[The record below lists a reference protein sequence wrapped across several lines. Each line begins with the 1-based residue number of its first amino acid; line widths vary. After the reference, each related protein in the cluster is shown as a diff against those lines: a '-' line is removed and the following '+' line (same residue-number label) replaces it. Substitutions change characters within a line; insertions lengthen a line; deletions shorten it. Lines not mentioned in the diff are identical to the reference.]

1 MRRIAN
7 KLIKISMQVVVVGIT
22 VIATLWFV
30 RAFESRNRPD
40 LHVWHTYETE
50 QEFRAD
56 DYPNGITLGEYLEL
70 EDRLFAEI
78 DENVY
83 ATVEANNKELFNRYN
98 KQGNAYAGDDGM
110 AWNRTFVIDT
120 PDARGGILLLH
131 GASDSPYSVKALAE
145 SFAEHGLYVAVF
157 RTPGHGTIPTGLKNA
172 DLEDWRAIARSG
184 IRHIAEKLGPDL
196 PVYFG
201 GYSAGAA
208 LALDYSM
215 DAAFDDSLRMPDKL
229 FLYSPSVAVTPF
241 ARFSDWDLALAAL
254 PWFKK
259 FAWMD
264 IEVEYDPYKYNSFP
278 KNGGFLA
285 YQLSENIVAKMTKV
299 NSDENATLPPV
310 IAFQSLV
317 DSTVRTDAVIYNV
330 FDQLPENG
338 NELVLFDVN
347 RSEIIQ
353 HFMKDNQSDLLAEMQ
368 TKAPTNYKYT
378 LVTNQNEQTTQVQS
392 RSRAAGAMDTINLD
406 LPLSWPDDVYSLSH
420 VAIPFAPTD
429 AKYGAYDENGLPIP
443 DSFNNTAPRG
453 ERAVMAIPIDRLMR
467 LRYNPFY
474 AYVEDRSIAFCD
486 VCLPGPA
493 VD

>member
-1 MRRIAN
+1 MIQTTKR
-7 KLIKISMQVVVVGIT
+7 LIRFT
-22 VIATLWFV
+22 LWLATLVVAVLTTIWLV
-30 RAFESRNRPD
+30 RAFESRNKPD
-40 LHVWHTYETE
+40 MFVWHTYETE

-70 EDRLFAEI
+70 EDRLFAEL
-78 DENVY
+78 DEHVY
-83 ATVEANNKELFNRYN
+83 STVEPSNRELFNRYN

-131 GASDSPYSVKALAE
+131 GASDSPYSVRALAE
-145 SFAEHGLYVAVF
+145 SFAKHGLYVAAF
-157 RTPGHGTIPTGLKNA
+157 RLPGHGTIPTGLKNA
-172 DLEDWRAIARSG
+172 DLEDWQSIARSG
-184 IRHIAEKLGPDL
+184 IRHVAEKVGVNR

-215 DAAFDDSLRMPDKL
+215 DAVFDDSLRTPDKL

-254 PWFKK
+254 PWFRK

-264 IEVEYDPYKYNSFP
+264 IEIEYDPYKYNSFP

-285 YQLSENIVAKMTKV
+285 YQLSENIVTKMARVTANDAV
-299 NSDENATLPPV
+299 RLPPT

-353 HFMKDNQSDLLAEMQ
+353 HFMKDNQSRLLAEMEA
-368 TKAPTNYKYT
+368 KAPTNYKYT

-429 AKYGAYDENGLPIP
+429 RKYGAYDEYGLPIP

-453 ERAVMAIPIDRLMR
+453 ERAVMSIPIDRLMR

-474 AYVEDRSIAFCD
+474 AYVEDRSIGFCE
-486 VCLPGPA
+486 VCLPSPA